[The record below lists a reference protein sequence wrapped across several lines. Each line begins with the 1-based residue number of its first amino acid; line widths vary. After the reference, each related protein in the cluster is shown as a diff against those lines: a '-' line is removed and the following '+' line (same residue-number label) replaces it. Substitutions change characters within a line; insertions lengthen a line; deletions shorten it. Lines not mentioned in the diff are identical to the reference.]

1 MRGGRT
7 YVNSRGRIKNKIDL
21 GKIKALLN
29 LIFVIFQIIFQTQLT
44 FTLIIMILL
53 LLLVMVGHPYSFH
66 QILMNKYI
74 I

>member
-29 LIFVIFQIIFQTQLT
+29 LIFCYNSNNTPKSTNLYFNNNDII
-44 FTLIIMILL
+44 IIGYGWTSL
-53 LLLVMVGHPYSFH
+53 
-66 QILMNKYI
+66 
-74 I
+74 